1 MDKTHYLQFITK
13 TGQIGDLETHYE
25 DNQITAVNTIKFLGL
40 IIDPTLSWKQHIDC
54 IIPRLNT
61 ACFAIRQVK
70 PYMAL
75 EALKMIYFSYF
86 HSIMTYGI
94 IFWGNSVHSQYIFK
108 IQKRVIRLIAN
119 LGIRDS
125 CCGAFKEL
133 GILPL
138 YLQYLYALLM
148 FVAKNRELFHA
159 NTDVHTFD
167 TRYKNDLHLPT
178 AKLKVFQQGAFYSG
192 IRAYN
197 HLPVNI
203 KDSSGDVKRFKRVLR
218 AFF

>member
-1 MDKTHYLQFITK
+1 MDKTHYLQFFTK

-25 DNQITAVNTIKFLGL
+25 DNQITAVNTIKFHGL
-40 IIDPTLSWKQHIDC
+40 IIDSTLSWKQHIDS
-54 IIPRLNT
+54 ITHRLNT

-70 PYMAL
+70 LYMAL

-94 IFWGNSVHSQYIFK
+94 IFWGNSVHSQYILK
-108 IQKRVIRLIAN
+108 IQKRVMRLIAN

-138 YLQYLYALLM
+138 YSQYLYALPCL
-148 FVAKNRELFHA
+148 
-159 NTDVHTFD
+159 
-167 TRYKNDLHLPT
+167 
-178 AKLKVFQQGAFYSG
+178 
-192 IRAYN
+192 
-197 HLPVNI
+197 
-203 KDSSGDVKRFKRVLR
+203 
-218 AFF
+218 

>member
-1 MDKTHYLQFITK
+1 LIYINDLPQTVSTHADPILFADDTSIIVTSTKSCEFKHSLQENIINVNRWFKSNSLLLNMDKTHYLQFFTK
-13 TGQIGDLETHYE
+13 TDQKGDLETHYE
-25 DNQITAVNTIKFLGL
+25 DNQITAVNTINFLGL
-40 IIDPTLSWKQHIDC
+40 IIDSTLSWKQHIDS
-54 IIPRLNT
+54 ILPRLNR

-125 CCGAFKEL
+125 CHGAFKKL

-138 YLQYLYALLM
+138 YSQYLYALPCL
-148 FVAKNRELFHA
+148 
-159 NTDVHTFD
+159 
-167 TRYKNDLHLPT
+167 
-178 AKLKVFQQGAFYSG
+178 
-192 IRAYN
+192 
-197 HLPVNI
+197 
-203 KDSSGDVKRFKRVLR
+203 
-218 AFF
+218 